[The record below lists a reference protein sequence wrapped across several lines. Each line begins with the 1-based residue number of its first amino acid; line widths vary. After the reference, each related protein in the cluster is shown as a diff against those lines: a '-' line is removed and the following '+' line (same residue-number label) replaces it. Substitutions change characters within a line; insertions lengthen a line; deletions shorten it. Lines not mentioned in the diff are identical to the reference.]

1 MYFLYDQE
9 QHLQKLLK
17 KHQLKRQHQKAR
29 RIHKCRCA
37 CEIMRRGLLW
47 RMTSLRYLLG
57 VPRHHAR
64 VSTPISMVQSGQR
77 YAAER
82 QPTRRSYM
90 VASCSRLQPRRPAL
104 PRLFL
109 LLATISRRGQLV
121 GSAAAT
127 HLLGIASLVPM
138 GAYAA
143 NQPGGKHHAV
153 VHTIACSRHRSV
165 IRLRQS
171 PQANTMSPT
180 TPPLTW

>member
-1 MYFLYDQE
+1 MQGLAHPSAWSSLDKGMRQNGSQHGGATWWRPAVVYNPDDQLY
-9 QHLQKLLK
+9 HGFF
-17 KHQLKRQHQKAR
+17 
-29 RIHKCRCA
+29 C
-37 CEIMRRGLLW
+37 
-47 RMTSLRYLLG
+47 YLLQSRG
-57 VPRHHAR
+57 E
-64 VSTPISMVQSGQR
+64 VS
-77 YAAER
+77 E
-82 QPTRRSYM
+82 
-90 VASCSRLQPRRPAL
+90 
-104 PRLFL
+104 
-109 LLATISRRGQLV
+109 QLV

-127 HLLGIASLVPM
+127 HLLGIASLVPV